1 MADVEMRFFC
11 HQCSRNIP
19 RVAADYTCPTCNSGD
34 ECRGHPDKKYMLNK
48 SFYQGLLK
56 NLAKEQGHQ
65 LARLTTTMRSIRN
78 NLSYSMTSAKFSDPW
93 SQFCLDCWE
102 GAWVRRGKEST

>member
-1 MADVEMRFFC
+1 MRLTTHALLATQVTNVED
-11 HQCSRNIP
+11 SRIRN
-19 RVAADYTCPTCNSGD
+19 T
-34 ECRGHPDKKYMLNK
+34 YMLNK
-48 SFYQGLLK
+48 NLYQGLLK

-65 LARLTTTMRSIRN
+65 LARLTTTMRSIRS